1 MQLKRKFEDDLRFN
15 SKESETSLGI
25 GKTYEVKNVP
35 FQTKTLPSTKV
46 KLKIS
51 QLCRKSYGTFP
62 PCTKNMENFFETS
75 EFEML
80 SDLDRCWGSELA
92 KLIWRL
98 IFKVNT
104 S

>member
-1 MQLKRKFEDDLRFN
+1 MLKTVWHN
-15 SKESETSLGI
+15 
-25 GKTYEVKNVP
+25 
-35 FQTKTLPSTKV
+35 PST
-46 KLKIS
+46 
-51 QLCRKSYGTFP
+51 Q
-62 PCTKNMENFFETS
+62 KNMETFFETS

-80 SDLDRCWGSELA
+80 SDPDRCWGSELA